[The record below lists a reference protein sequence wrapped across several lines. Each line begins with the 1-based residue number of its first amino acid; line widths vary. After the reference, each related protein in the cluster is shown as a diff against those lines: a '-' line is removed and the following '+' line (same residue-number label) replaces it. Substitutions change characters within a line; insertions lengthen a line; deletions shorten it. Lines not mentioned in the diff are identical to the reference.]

1 MKRSMISIRT
11 VAALLLTVA
20 AVTACSN
27 DDIFADESTPVTT
40 ETPRAYTL
48 TVKATKNGNDA
59 GTRALTLE
67 GNTLNATWKAD
78 EEVAVYS
85 VTGEGSEEMESIA
98 PVGTLTAQSSG
109 ATTTLNGEFVSTYTP
124 TVGTKL
130 RLKFNDKPD
139 YTTQEGSLDY
149 IAAHCDYAVA
159 DITISTVDAVTGD
172 VTSTAPASFANQ
184 QAIVKFSLKQP
195 DGTTPVAATS
205 LTVKVGST
213 TYNVT
218 PAAAASDIFVA
229 VRKASNKAVSLSANT
244 ATGNFS
250 YDKTGI
256 TFENGKYYA
265 IGVKMTR
272 IPTLGDLYYSDGTF
286 SWTLEDGKTP
296 IGVIAY
302 VGTDAF
308 TENGV
313 TLRDG
318 TTTLQSHG
326 LVLCLKNIDHV
337 KWRKKPSEGGPA
349 NVIVFSSNAQVNDRD
364 DLLRT
369 TDVSGYT
376 NTKFLTEQTDAESNY
391 PAAYQSWNYSVLTA
405 PATTT
410 GWFMPSMQQWVKML
424 TGLGGMNESDIT
436 WEVWKDPS
444 LTSIHNLEAVME
456 KAGARGTAY
465 DGMSDGNRNYWSS
478 SESNAGFA
486 TSLAVYPT
494 NSNGQQGM
502 IIAGFTKGN
511 YWNYYV
517 RPVLAF

>member
-1 MKRSMISIRT
+1 MISIRT

-48 TVKATKNGNDA
+48 TVKATKSGNDA

-67 GNTLNATWKAD
+67 GNTLNATWKAG

-85 VTGEGSEEMESIA
+85 VTGEGSEEVESIA
-98 PVGTLTAQSSG
+98 PVGTLTAQGSG
-109 ATTTLNGEFVSTYTP
+109 ATAMLKGEFVSTYTP

-172 VTSTAPASFANQ
+172 VTSTAPASFENQ
-184 QAIVKFSLKQP
+184 QAIVKFTLKKQ
-195 DGTTPVAATS
+195 DGTTPVSATS
-205 LTVKVGST
+205 LTVNVGSIS
-213 TYNVT
+213 YDVSPDT
-218 PAAAASDIFVA
+218 PASEIFVA
-229 VRKASNKAVSLSANT
+229 IPAASNKAVTLKAISAD
-244 ATGNFS
+244 GNFG
-250 YDKTGI
+250 YEKTVV
-256 TFENGKYYA
+256 TFEKGKYYS

-286 SWTLEDGKTP
+286 STTLEEGKTP

-326 LVLCLKNIDHV
+326 LVLCLKNAAGGV
-337 KWRKKPSEGGPA
+337 VWRRDGMRDITDMTSEP
-349 NVIVFSSNAQVNDRD
+349 FVNDTG
-364 DLLRT
+364 DLKRT
-369 TDVSGYT
+369 SNVSGYA
-376 NTKFLTEQTDAESNY
+376 NTKFLAEKTDAAADY
-391 PAAYQSWNYSVLTA
+391 PAAYLAWSYSLLPA
-405 PATTT
+405 PSSTT
-410 GWFMPSMQQWVKML
+410 GWFLPSIQQWVKIF
-424 TGLGGMNESDIT
+424 TGLGGLNDSDV
-436 WEVWKDPS
+436 VWQVWIDRNRS
-444 LTSIHNLEAVME
+444 SIQNLVVALT
-456 KAGARGTAY
+456 KAGTY
-465 DGMSDGNRNYWSS
+465 DGFPTWSYGLWSS
-478 SESNAGFA
+478 SEATAGGA
-486 TSLAVYPT
+486 NVVMVNTSGSDIGVQFGYT
-494 NSNGQQGM
+494 NKVFTE
-502 IIAGFTKGN
+502 IA
-511 YWNYYV
+511 

>member
-48 TVKATKNGNDA
+48 TVKATKSGNDA

-67 GNTLNATWKAD
+67 GNTLNATWKAG

-109 ATTTLNGEFVSTYTP
+109 ATAMLKGSFEGYTP
-124 TVGTKL
+124 TEGARL
-130 RLKFNDKPD
+130 RLRFCSAKYDNQKG
-139 YTTQEGSLDY
+139 TLEY
-149 IAAHCDYAVA
+149 IASTCDYAKA
-159 DITISTVDAVTGD
+159 D
-172 VTSTAPASFANQ
+172 VTITDVTDGEVTTTAASFENQ
-184 QAIVKFSLKQP
+184 QAIVKFTLKKQ
-195 DGTTPVAATS
+195 DGTTPVSATS
-205 LTVKVGST
+205 LTVNVGSIS
-213 TYNVT
+213 YDVSPDT
-218 PAAAASDIFVA
+218 PASEIFVA
-229 VRKASNKAVSLSANT
+229 IPAASNKAVTLKAISAD
-244 ATGNFS
+244 GNFG
-250 YDKTGI
+250 YEKTGV
-256 TFENGKYYA
+256 TFEKGKYYS

-286 SWTLEDGKTP
+286 STTLEEGKTP

-326 LVLCLKNIDHV
+326 LVLCLKQISHV
-337 KWRKKPSEGGPA
+337 RWRHDGMLDITDMTSEPF
-349 NVIVFSSNAQVNDRD
+349 VD
-364 DLLRT
+364 DTGDLKRT
-369 TDVSGYT
+369 NNVSGYA
-376 NTKFLTEQTDAESNY
+376 NTKFLAEKTDAAENY
-391 PAAYQSWNYSVLTA
+391 PAAYQAWNYSLLPA
-405 PATTT
+405 PSSTT
-410 GWFMPSMQQWVKML
+410 GWFLPSIQQWVRIM
-424 TGLGGMNESDIT
+424 TALGGMSESDIV
-436 WEVWKDPS
+436 WRDVWKDTN
-444 LTSIHNLEAVME
+444 LTSIHNLEAAME
-456 KAGARGTAY
+456 KAGAKGTAY
-465 DGMSDGNRNYWSS
+465 DAMSDSNRKYWSS
-478 SESNAGFA
+478 SEASAGSSAALFIYPKNEQSNQGILFSFA
-486 TSLAVYPT
+486 NKV
-494 NSNGQQGM
+494 
-502 IIAGFTKGN
+502 N
-511 YWNYYV
+511 YYNYYV

>member
-1 MKRSMISIRT
+1 MISIRT

-48 TVKATKNGNDA
+48 TVKATKSGNDA

-67 GNTLNATWKAD
+67 GNTLNATWKAG

-109 ATTTLNGEFVSTYTP
+109 ATAMLKGEFVSTYTP

-184 QAIVKFSLKQP
+184 QAIVKFTLKKQ
-195 DGTTPVAATS
+195 DGTTPVSATS

-229 VRKASNKAVSLSANT
+229 VRKASNKTVSLSANT

-286 SWTLEDGKTP
+286 STTLEEGKTP

-308 TENGV
+308 SENGV

-326 LVLCLKNIDHV
+326 LVLGLKNAAGGV
-337 KWRKKPSEGGPA
+337 VWRREGMLDITDMISEPLVDDTGDLKRT
-349 NVIVFSSNAQVNDRD
+349 SN
-364 DLLRT
+364 
-369 TDVSGYT
+369 VSGYA
-376 NTKFLTEQTDAESNY
+376 NTKFLAEKTDAAEDY
-391 PAAYQSWNYSVLTA
+391 PAPYKAWNYSSLPA
-405 PATTT
+405 PSSTT
-410 GWFMPSMQQWVKML
+410 GWFLPSMQQWVKIF
-424 TGLGGMNESDIT
+424 TGLGGLNDSDVVWRT
-436 WEVWKDPS
+436 WIDKNWS
-444 LTSIHNLEAVME
+444 SIHNLETAMA
-456 KAGARGTAY
+456 KAGTKGTAY
-465 DGMSDGNRNYWSS
+465 DGFPSWSYGLWSS
-478 SESNAGFA
+478 SESTANVAGVVMVN
-486 TSLAVYPT
+486 TSGSSIGVMFSCT
-494 NSNGQQGM
+494 NKVFTE
-502 IIAGFTKGN
+502 IA
-511 YWNYYV
+511 

>member
-1 MKRSMISIRT
+1 MRIKYTILFLAAMLAACTNEILPGT
-11 VAALLLTVA
+11 VVEEAPESYTLV
-20 AVTACSN
+20 VTATKGN
-27 DDIFADESTPVTT
+27 DDTT
-40 ETPRAYTL
+40 
-48 TVKATKNGNDA
+48 KALSLDGK
-59 GTRALTLE
+59 
-67 GNTLNATWKAD
+67 TLNATWTAG
-78 EEVAVYS
+78 ETVSVYS
-85 VTGEGSEEMESIA
+85 VTGEGISEAESTN

-109 ATTTLNGEFVSTYTP
+109 ATTTLKGEFVSTYTP

-184 QAIVKFSLKQP
+184 QAIVKFSLKKQ
-195 DGTTPVAATS
+195 DGTALNVTS
-205 LTVKVGST
+205 LTVNVGST

-337 KWRKKPSEGGPA
+337 KWRKNPSEGGPA

-410 GWFMPSMQQWVKML
+410 
-424 TGLGGMNESDIT
+424 
-436 WEVWKDPS
+436 
-444 LTSIHNLEAVME
+444 
-456 KAGARGTAY
+456 AGSCQA
-465 DGMSDGNRNYWSS
+465 S
-478 SESNAGFA
+478 
-486 TSLAVYPT
+486 
-494 NSNGQQGM
+494 SNG
-502 IIAGFTKGN
+502 
-511 YWNYYV
+511 
-517 RPVLAF
+517 

>member
-1 MKRSMISIRT
+1 MISIRT

-85 VTGEGSEEMESIA
+85 VTGEGSEEAESSD

-109 ATTTLNGEFVSTYTP
+109 ATAMLKGSFEGYTP
-124 TVGTKL
+124 MEGAKL
-130 RLKFNDKPD
+130 RLRFCSAKYDNQKG
-139 YTTQEGSLDY
+139 TLEY
-149 IAAHCDYAVA
+149 IASTCDYAKA
-159 DITISTVDAVTGD
+159 D
-172 VTSTAPASFANQ
+172 VTITDVTDGEVTTTAASFENQ
-184 QAIVKFSLKQP
+184 QAIVKFTLKKQ
-195 DGTTPVAATS
+195 DGTTPVSATS
-205 LTVKVGST
+205 LTVKVGSIS
-213 TYNVT
+213 YDVSPDT
-218 PAAAASDIFVA
+218 PASEIFVA
-229 VRKASNKAVSLSANT
+229 IPAASKKAVTLKAISAD
-244 ATGNFS
+244 GNFD
-250 YDKTGI
+250 YEKTGV

-326 LVLCLKNIDHV
+326 LVLCLRNIANV
-337 KWRKKPSEGGPA
+337 KLRKSQSEGGPA
-349 NVIVFSSNAQVNDRD
+349 NVIDFPAEAIVD
-364 DLLRT
+364 DSGDLTRT
-369 TDVSGYT
+369 TNVSGYA
-376 NTKFLTEQTDAESNY
+376 NTKFLAEKADAESNY
-391 PAAYQSWNYSVLTA
+391 PAAYQTWNYSTLTA

-410 GWFMPSMQQWVKML
+410 GWFMPSIQQWVKML
-424 TGLGGMNESDIT
+424 TALGGMSETDIV
-436 WEVWKDPS
+436 WQAWKDTD
-444 LTSIHNLEAVME
+444 LTSIHTLETVME
-456 KAGARGTAY
+456 KAGDKGTAY
-465 DGMSDGNRNYWSS
+465 DGMADDNRVYWSS
-478 SESNAGFA
+478 SESTAGFA
-486 TSLAVYPT
+486 TSIAVYPN
-494 NSNGQQGM
+494 NSSGQQGLY
-502 IIAGFTKGN
+502 IAGFTKWN

>member
-1 MKRSMISIRT
+1 MKKLTTLMDWL
-11 VAALLLTVA
+11 VMAAALTIA
-20 AVTACSN
+20 TTACSSEDN
-27 DDIFADESTPVTT
+27 NIADEPTPATT
-40 ETPRAYTL
+40 ETPKTYTM
-48 TVKATKNGNDA
+48 TVTASKGDDAT
-59 GTRALTLE
+59 TRALSLD
-67 GNTLNATWKAD
+67 GNKLNATWATD
-78 EEVAVYS
+78 EVVQVYS
-85 VTGEGSEEMESIA
+85 VEGEGYEETESSD

-109 ATTTLNGEFVSTYTP
+109 VTTTLKGEFVLTYTP

-139 YTTQEGSLDY
+139 YSTQEGSLDY
-149 IAAHCDYAVA
+149 IATHCDYAVA

-337 KWRKKPSEGGPA
+337 KWRKNPSEGGPA
-349 NVIVFSSNAQVNDRD
+349 NMIVFSSDVQVNDRD

-405 PATTT
+405 PVTTT
-410 GWFMPSMQQWVKML
+410 GWFMPSIQQWVKML

-436 WEVWKDPS
+436 WKVWKDPS

-456 KAGARGTAY
+456 KAGARGAAY

-494 NSNGQQGM
+494 NSNGQRGM
-502 IIAGFTKGN
+502 YIAGYTKGN